1 MNALV
6 IVLRGLNIILF
17 VSAVQRQTQRTSFSS
32 LVCWRSDVSYK
43 TKRSVQWL
51 PSCLLVSTTTAQVLV
66 AVGEWTQRFRW
77 LLSVLLSW
85 SLHIYLF
92 NILLEY
98 FHSLLESKNHLGSEK
113 TAKQCLASLM
123 DFMLLNQ
130 KFILLFAFLTLW
142 SNCINYLNL
151 SVIYVANKKMRF
163 FCKINT

>member
-92 NILLEY
+92 IYLIFYWNIFTVCWKVRIILAQKRQQNNVWHHWWILCCSIKSSSC
-98 FHSLLESKNHLGSEK
+98 SLHFWLCEATVLI
-113 TAKQCLASLM
+113 TW
-123 DFMLLNQ
+123 
-130 KFILLFAFLTLW
+130 I
-142 SNCINYLNL
+142 
-151 SVIYVANKKMRF
+151 
-163 FCKINT
+163 